1 MSKRVQTPKE
11 ETANALTHGIGILF
25 CLIGMPFLLNQ
36 AYTQESHIFWAA
48 FVFGIGMLM
57 VYTSS
62 TLYHLAKNPAT
73 KAKLRVADHVSI
85 YFLIAGTYS
94 PLIANYLPKEKA
106 IFFLII
112 MWGLVA
118 IGTLFKLFFT
128 HRFKI
133 VSVIVYLSMGWMI
146 VFMIIPLRE
155 NMPASLLPWM
165 VAGGLSYTLGVYF
178 YIKSNKPYYHAIWH
192 ACVLGGTVAH
202 YIFVY
207 KSSLG

>member
-1 MSKRVQTPKE
+1 MSKRAQTPKE

-25 CLIGMPFLLNQ
+25 CLIGMPFLLHN
-36 AYTQESHIFWAA
+36 AWTQEPHIFWAA

-62 TLYHLAKNPAT
+62 TLYHLAKNPTT

-106 IFFLII
+106 IFFLSL

-118 IGTLFKLFFT
+118 VGSLFKLFFT

-146 VFMIIPLRE
+146 VFMISPLRE
-155 NMPASLLPWM
+155 NMPAVLLPWM
-165 VAGGLSYTLGVYF
+165 IAGGLSYTLGVYF
-178 YIKSNKPYYHAIWH
+178 YVKSNKPYYHAIWH
-192 ACVLGGTVAH
+192 LCVLGGTIAH
-202 YIFVY
+202 FVFVY
-207 KSSLG
+207 KSTLV